1 MCWTI
6 LGTLIVAACA
16 GFAGRFG
23 RAIGTMV
30 MAGSY
35 VWAAQSS
42 RTTVDLSAT
51 RNGYRCHHDG
61 GNQHWHAV
69 MPDR

>member
-23 RAIGTMV
+23 GAIGTMV

-42 RTTVDLSAT
+42 RTTVDSQPLGTAIVAT
-51 RNGYRCHHDG
+51 TMEATGTG
-61 GNQHWHAV
+61 
-69 MPDR
+69 ML